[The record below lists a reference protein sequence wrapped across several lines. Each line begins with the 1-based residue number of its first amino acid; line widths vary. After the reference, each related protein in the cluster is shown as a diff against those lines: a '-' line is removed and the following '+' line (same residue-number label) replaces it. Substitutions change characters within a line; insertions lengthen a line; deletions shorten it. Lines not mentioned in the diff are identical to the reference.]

1 VKINMIFLRDGCIL
15 PSQLT
20 LPQEPFSKGWAEA
33 IGTVATELDTRIR
46 SVGWHFMWL
55 ADSYSSQ
62 AFGRTAEAAIHRALA
77 RTLPAVRAR
86 FNAAELDSVDVRS
99 FAGFHLARVTV
110 NARQIQRQ
118 ASLNSFN
125 GLRAHARTT

>member
-1 VKINMIFLRDGCIL
+1 MKINSIFLRDGCTL
-15 PSQLT
+15 PSPFILR
-20 LPQEPFSKGWAEA
+20 QEPFSKGWAEA
-33 IGTVATELDTRIR
+33 MGAVATELDARIR

-62 AFGRTAEAAIHRALA
+62 AIGRTAEIAIHRALA
-77 RTLPAVRAR
+77 RALPAVRGR
-86 FNAAELDSVDVRS
+86 FNAAELDFVHVTS

-118 ASLNSFN
+118 ASLN
-125 GLRAHARTT
+125 